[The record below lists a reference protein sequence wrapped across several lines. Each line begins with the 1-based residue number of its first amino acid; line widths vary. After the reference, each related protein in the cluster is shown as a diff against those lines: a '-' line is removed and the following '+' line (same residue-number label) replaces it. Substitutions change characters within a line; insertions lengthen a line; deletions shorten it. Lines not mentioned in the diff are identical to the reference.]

1 MAAVVYADTHVVAWL
16 YAGRADLIPA
26 RARALLEDGRILVS
40 PIVAL
45 ELEYLFETGRTTERA
60 RHVLQSLNRDLGL
73 GLCDL
78 PFPDVV
84 EGGRAPIV
92 DARPL
97 RPHHRRPG
105 GPSPRA
111 TRDQGCRDPR
121 ALRPGELG
129 AIAERFA
136 PSAYPSAPSVRR
148 APISSGE

>member
-60 RHVLQSLNRDLGL
+60 RHVLQSLNRNLGL

-84 EGGRAPIV
+84 EAAVRQ
-92 DARPL
+92 
-97 RPHHRRPG
+97 
-105 GPSPRA
+105 SW
-111 TRDQGCRDPR
+111 TRDPFDRIIVAQA
-121 ALRPGELG
+121 AL
-129 AIAERFA
+129 
-136 PSAYPSAPSVRR
+136 RR
-148 APISSGE
+148 APLVTRDAVIRAHYDRASWGR